1 MKGNKMEN
9 YKFNR
14 VVKLDKSN
22 RYDVICKENK
32 HIDNDLNK
40 QLNRF
45 KSTLNRGR
53 INAGEQG
60 ESK

>member
-1 MKGNKMEN
+1 MEN

-60 ESK
+60 EGK